1 MVCLYIY
8 LCFEYRYLLSRM
20 ANALCLSPAT
30 EDSTAGSIPTLPS
43 PTTSGGVVALK
54 TGGQEVTDLIPSR
67 LAVRCFPWFFPK
79 LA

>member
-1 MVCLYIY
+1 
-8 LCFEYRYLLSRM
+8 M

-54 TGGQEVTDLIPSR
+54 TGRQKVLDLIPSCASR
-67 LAVRCFPWFFPK
+67 LMFSVVFFRNSHK
-79 LA
+79 